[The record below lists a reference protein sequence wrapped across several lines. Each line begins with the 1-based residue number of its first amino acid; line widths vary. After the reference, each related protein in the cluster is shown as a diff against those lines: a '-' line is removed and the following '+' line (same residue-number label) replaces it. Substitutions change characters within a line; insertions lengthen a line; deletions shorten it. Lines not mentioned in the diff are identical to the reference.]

1 MKELR
6 SKRDLLQEQLTD
18 LIDVSR
24 CETKISK
31 QKFNQSVKRLSQKL
45 IMQNRLKG
53 RKLGAGARR
62 LLDSD
67 DEEFIARAVESKS
80 TSHGRRHDVIL
91 YIGHG
96 VKYRDL
102 LSLANYSLYKKG
114 KCLIRSA
121 STVYN
126 RGRPKRINSA
136 QAKKH
141 IGNWLFCAKKPP
153 KTEKEGHESTHCYDM
168 RALCLHNVTHIRDP
182 SIIVY
187 MPTRGC
193 LSFFFFFFLFLHNA
207 LNQLGLGHQ
216 YETWCQ

>member
-1 MKELR
+1 MEIKNSELAAHDMIKLCLNEKISKTENELVLIEEKEKGDFTEKCLKELR
-6 SKRDLLQEQLTD
+6 SKRELLQERLTD

-62 LLDSD
+62 LLDSH

-80 TSHGRRHDVIL
+80 TSHGRRHDAIL
-91 YIGHG
+91 YTGHR

-114 KCLIRSA
+114 KRLIRSA
-121 STVYN
+121 SAVYN
-126 RGRPKRINSA
+126 RGRPKRINSV
-136 QAKKH
+136 QAKK
-141 IGNWLFCAKKPP
+141 
-153 KTEKEGHESTHCYDM
+153 THWELVI
-168 RALCLHNVTHIRDP
+168 LC
-182 SIIVY
+182 
-187 MPTRGC
+187 
-193 LSFFFFFFLFLHNA
+193 
-207 LNQLGLGHQ
+207 Q
-216 YETWCQ
+216 ETS